1 MKNEKLYEAVESA
14 VAKAMAEVGISQF
27 KRMSF
32 FMSNETRQVEIKR
45 AA

>member
-1 MKNEKLYEAVESA
+1 MKNEKLYEAIEAA
-14 VAKAMAEVGISQF
+14 VTKAMTEVGISQF

-32 FMSNETRQVEIKR
+32 FMSNETRRTEIKE